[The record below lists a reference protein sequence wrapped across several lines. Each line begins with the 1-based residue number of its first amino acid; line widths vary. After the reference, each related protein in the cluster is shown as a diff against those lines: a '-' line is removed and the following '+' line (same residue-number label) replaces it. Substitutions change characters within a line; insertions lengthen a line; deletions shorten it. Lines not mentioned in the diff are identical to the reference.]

1 MIDVSSLLLS
11 VFGVAIS
18 PSSSTSVCSKVCSS
32 SGSSRENEVT
42 LLDEHGR
49 TQPQKAFYPTSL
61 SRSEP
66 QERHVSYGTDCPYP
80 RARTRRA
87 ALDVLTL
94 LRELEEN
101 ARVHLSGDTYDAG
114 SDHSSRGRVA
124 SPTELSDV
132 QRDASFA
139 ASRGADLPYV
149 QV

>member
-1 MIDVSSLLLS
+1 M
-11 VFGVAIS
+11 S
-18 PSSSTSVCSKVCSS
+18 PMARIAHT
-32 SGSSRENEVT
+32 
-42 LLDEHGR
+42 H
-49 TQPQKAFYPTSL
+49 
-61 SRSEP
+61 
-66 QERHVSYGTDCPYP
+66 ER
-80 RARTRRA
+80 

-149 QV
+149 QVEATACYYIPINKS